1 MKMSELKT
9 VCQLDKCTGCMA
21 CLEVCTFGAIKIQ
34 DSFKAYN
41 AVVDPGKCVDCNAC
55 HRICQNNTEISFNK
69 PINWQQGY
77 VTNSEVR
84 KSSSSGGLCAAVM
97 EGFINRGGYVCSCLF
112 NEGQFVFKLTN
123 EVSDIKL
130 FQGSKYVKSS
140 PAGIYKSIKEKLK
153 DNKVL
158 FVGLPCQVEAI
169 KLFVG
174 ADRAQNLYTI
184 DLICHGT
191 PSPVLLDKFLTQYNI
206 KISDCSFI
214 SFRQKAGNSL
224 EGAKTFSPTDQQD
237 LYSIAFLQGIDYTE
251 NCYSCKY
258 AQQERVSDLTLG
270 DSWGSG
276 LSPEILHGG
285 LSLIISNTDK
295 AEYLLQDLP
304 VNIYPVDKAVA
315 ISQNHQLQSPMPKHK
330 NRDRFFQILES
341 DSFNRA
347 AQKCL
352 SKDIFKQKV
361 KCLLMK
367 VKLYHRGGVLFK
379 LCVKK
384 GQL

>member
-1 MKMSELKT
+1 MSELET
-9 VCQLDKCTGCMA
+9 VCQLDRCTGCMA
-21 CLEVCTFGAIKIQ
+21 CLEVCNFGAIKIQ
-34 DSFKAYN
+34 DSLKAYN
-41 AVVDPGKCVDCNAC
+41 AVIDSSKCVDCNAC
-55 HRICQNNTEISFNK
+55 HKICQNNTSIEFNK

-84 KSSSSGGLCAAVM
+84 KSSSSGGLCAAIM
-97 EGFINRGGYVCSCLF
+97 EEFINRGGYVCSCLF
-112 NEGQFVFKLTN
+112 SKGQFVFMLTN
-123 EVSDIKL
+123 EASDIKL

-140 PAGIYKSIKEKLK
+140 PAGIYRSIKEKLI
-153 DNKVL
+153 DNEVL
-158 FVGLPCQVEAI
+158 FVGLPCQVEAL

-174 ADRAQNLYTI
+174 IERAKNLYTI

-191 PSPVLLDKFLTQYNI
+191 PSPVLLDKFLNQYNI
-206 KISDCSFI
+206 KVSDCSYI
-214 SFRQKAGNSL
+214 SFRQKVGNSL
-224 EGAKTFSPTDQQD
+224 DGAKTFSPSDQQD

-258 AQQERVSDLTLG
+258 AQQERISDLTLG

-304 VNIYPVDKAVA
+304 VNIYPADKEVA

-330 NRDRFFQILES
+330 NRDRFFKILEAS
-341 DSFNRA
+341 SFNKA
-347 AQKCL
+347 VQKCL

-361 KCLLMK
+361 KRLLIK

-384 GQL
+384 